1 MITLKRVSKFYDTNT
16 QVLRAVDF
24 SLGKGDFFFVV
35 GDSGAGKTTLLKLM
49 SGEEKPSKGSVLL
62 NGVADV
68 STDSRVIRSFR
79 KRTGFVHQDFKL
91 FLDRTVLENVSLPLY
106 FGRAGTGIKRI
117 SLFGGS
123 VKKVVLDAMKLVDL
137 PEKMFNTKVGN
148 LSGGERQRVA
158 IARAIINRPDVL
170 IADEPTGSLD
180 HNHTWAIID
189 LFQKLNLKGMAI
201 ILATHDRDIVRK
213 VRKPTAHLEKGVLR
227 FDTREG
233 ACLF

>member
-91 FLDRTVLENVSLPLY
+91 FLDRTVLENVSLPL
-106 FGRAGTGIKRI
+106 
-117 SLFGGS
+117 
-123 VKKVVLDAMKLVDL
+123 
-137 PEKMFNTKVGN
+137 
-148 LSGGERQRVA
+148 
-158 IARAIINRPDVL
+158 
-170 IADEPTGSLD
+170 
-180 HNHTWAIID
+180 
-189 LFQKLNLKGMAI
+189 
-201 ILATHDRDIVRK
+201 
-213 VRKPTAHLEKGVLR
+213 
-227 FDTREG
+227 
-233 ACLF
+233 